1 MLTQTYSPEL
11 QAFQERLVALRVEG
25 APDELVGALLMLV
38 SQAGS
43 WITGQVLHVDGGFV
57 LRP

>member
-1 MLTQTYSPEL
+1 LQGERGGPE
-11 QAFQERLVALRVEG
+11 
-25 APDELVGALLMLV
+25 PDELVGALLMLV
-38 SQAGS
+38 FRAGA